1 MGRMRWSNAG
11 DFGGSDAMRDG
22 ANGAMSG
29 GPAGRRWSARATLA
43 FFLVTSALFW
53 AGAIFTAR
61 ILIGI

>member
-1 MGRMRWSNAG
+1 
-11 DFGGSDAMRDG
+11 MRDG